1 MKRQITIILV
11 MIFNFSYSQNL
22 LYPIQLDRPD
32 QTECPYITPEN
43 YLQAE
48 NGFNIEN
55 SDNENSIIVLPTILW
70 KYGINNNLEIR
81 MITESNIIKNK
92 KKNSIGFLPIIFG
105 FKTNLIKEKG
115 KVPLTSF
122 IFHLNTSK
130 TGSEGFNTSYI
141 APSFRFTMQHTLS
154 EKLTLAYNI
163 GAEWDGESAKQ
174 TYIYTLTNGLSFS
187 KKVGVY
193 YEVYGFISSSKKNEH
208 LFDCGVTYL
217 ANNYIMFD
225 ISGGSRIDNYKVN
238 FISLGISY
246 RFSTK

>member
-1 MKRQITIILV
+1 MKTSITVLLFFIIQET
-11 MIFNFSYSQNL
+11 FSQKL
-22 LYPIQLDRPD
+22 QYPIQLDRPD

-55 SDNENSIIVLPTILW
+55 NDNEGSNFVLPTILW
-70 KYGINNNLEIR
+70 KYGINSNFEIR
-81 MITESNIIKNK
+81 MITESNIIKNSN
-92 KKNSIGFLPIIFG
+92 KNNFGFLPIIVG
-105 FKTNLIKEKG
+105 FKTNLINEKG
-115 KVPLTSF
+115 LVPLTSF
-122 IFHLNTSK
+122 IFHLNTPK

-141 APSFRFTMQHTLS
+141 APTFRFTMQHTLS
-154 EKLTLAYNI
+154 EKLTLAYNL

-217 ANNYIMFD
+217 ANNDIMFD
-225 ISGGSRIDNYKVN
+225 ISGGTRIDNYKEN
-238 FISLGISY
+238 FISFGASF